1 MSFCNVLENSL
12 LNHTFGGTTYSP
24 LATMYVGL
32 STANPTD
39 TGSLV
44 SECTGGSYARVAIT
58 NNKTTW
64 SISSAGSLSNAIT
77 ITFPTATASWGTV
90 TYFFIADAS
99 TAGNV
104 VAYGALSA
112 AKTIDTGDT
121 ALFNIGD
128 LTINLD

>member
-1 MSFCNVLENSL
+1 MSFCNGLENSL

-24 LATMYVGL
+24 VATMYVGL

-39 TGSLV
+39 TGSFTG
-44 SECTGGSYARVAIT
+44 ECTGGSYARVAIT

-64 SISSAGSLSNAIT
+64 STSSAGSLSNAIT
-77 ITFPTATASWGTV
+77 LTFPTATASWGTV

-99 TAGNV
+99 TGGTII
-104 VAYGALSA
+104 AYGQLSA
-112 AKTIDTGDT
+112 SKTIDTGDT

-128 LTINLD
+128 LTINLN

>member
-1 MSFCNVLENSL
+1 MSFCTGLENSL
-12 LNHTFGGTTYSP
+12 LNHTFGGITYSP
-24 LATMYVGL
+24 VATMYVGL

-39 TGSLV
+39 TGSFTG
-44 SECTGGSYARVAIT
+44 ECTGGSYARVAIT
-58 NNKTTW
+58 NDKTTW
-64 SISSAGSLSNAIT
+64 STSSAGSLSNAIT
-77 ITFPTATASWGTV
+77 ISFPTATASWGTV

-104 VAYGALSA
+104 IAYGQLSA
-112 AKTIDTGDT
+112 SKTIDTGDT

>member
-1 MSFCNVLENSL
+1 MSFCNGLENSL
-12 LNHTFGGTTYSP
+12 LNHTFGGTAYTP
-24 LATMYVGL
+24 LTTMYVGL

-39 TGSLV
+39 TGSLTG
-44 SECTGGSYARVAIT
+44 ECTGGSYARIAIT

-64 SISSAGSLSNAIT
+64 STSSAGSLSNAIT

-90 TYFFIADAS
+90 TYFFIATAS
-99 TAGNV
+99 TAGAV
-104 VAYGALSA
+104 VAYGALSV

-128 LTINLD
+128 LTINLE